1 MKETGTYIGIDLG
14 TSSVKLLLTDAQ
26 GKVLGEASREYSLLQ
41 PAPGWKE
48 IEAQTWWQAV
58 QEALEELLGNSSADS
73 PAAGGPESLRE
84 TVRGIGV
91 TGQMHSLVLLDGDGE
106 PVRPVLMW
114 NDTRTKELIPDLKAG
129 VLGTPSAHIAQ
140 ILSTGSPAANLYWVK
155 KNEPDRF
162 DRIRHFLIGPDYIV
176 YRLTG
181 VPGTDYCEA
190 STSSMYDLIRRKWSP
205 EMLAL
210 LGIGE
215 DVCPPVRG
223 SAETAGRILPA
234 LADRFGL
241 PADCRVVVGTG
252 DNPAA
257 SIPTGCLGSGWPV
270 LSLGTSGVLMFPR
283 QKPDFEA
290 RGKNILF
297 AFGDAGNGDS
307 EKGDSEKG
315 REAAAAAAA
324 LPGGASEGVPEAA
337 DGGNAGIYTLTQGVV
352 QSCGSGYNWLIRQI
366 LEIEDFSKADAGIDL
381 SHPELNRVMFYPHMT
396 GDKTIYQDPTLRG
409 AFLGLG
415 TETTRSDMIRA
426 FMEGIAYAVRELIEA
441 MELAPEMVRELR
453 VIGGGARSRVWMQIF
468 ADVLD
473 TEILQLEGNA
483 GAGCGAA
490 MLAAYACGEITDP
503 REIAARTVTVR
514 EHFRPNPEAAA
525 LYRKGYERYRRIHDA
540 LTEIYAD

>member
-14 TSSVKLLLTDAQ
+14 TSSVKIMLTDVR
-26 GKVLGEASREYSLLQ
+26 GRILREAGREYSLLQ

-58 QEALEELLGNSSADS
+58 EEAMEDLLGAS
-73 PAAGGPESLRE
+73 PDGPGWQAEKELRGS
-84 TVRGIGV
+84 VRGIGV
-91 TGQMHSLVLLDGDGE
+91 TGQMHSLVLLDEKGE

-114 NDTRTKELIPDLKAG
+114 NDTRTKEIIPDLKARIED
-129 VLGTPSAHIAQ
+129 TPASHIAR
-140 ILSTGSPAANLYWVK
+140 ILSTGSPAANLCWVREK
-155 KNEPDRF
+155 EPELFARV
-162 DRIRHFLIGPDYIV
+162 RHFLIGPDYIV

-181 VPGTDYCEA
+181 VMGTDYCEA
-190 STSSMYDLIRRKWSP
+190 STSSMYDLLRREWSP
-205 EMLAL
+205 DMLGI
-210 LGIGE
+210 LGIGQE
-215 DVCPPVRG
+215 VCPPVRG
-223 SAETAGRILPA
+223 SAETAGRLLPE
-234 LADRFGL
+234 LAARFGL
-241 PADCRVVVGTG
+241 PADCRVAVGTG

-283 QKPDFEA
+283 PEPDFQA

-297 AFGDAGNGDS
+297 AFHGHEDRGGSGEEGRKGPDAPG
-307 EKGDSEKG
+307 EQKG
-315 REAAAAAAA
+315 
-324 LPGGASEGVPEAA
+324 GV
-337 DGGNAGIYTLTQGVV
+337 YTLTQGVV

-366 LEIEDFSKADAGIDL
+366 LEIEDFSGADAGIDPSQPGRDHL
-381 SHPELNRVMFYPHMT
+381 FFYPHMT

-415 TETTRSDMIRA
+415 TETTRTDMIRA

-441 MELAPEMVRELR
+441 MDLAPQMLRELR

-468 ADVLD
+468 ANVLD

-490 MLAAYACGEITDP
+490 MLAAFACGDIADP
-503 REIAARTVTVR
+503 QDIASRTVTVR
-514 EHFRPNPEAAA
+514 ERFRPDPQAAA
-525 LYRKGYERYRRIHDA
+525 LYRDGYRRYRRIHDA
-540 LTEIYAD
+540 LTEIFSD